1 MTVINVMPVNVR
13 RVSVGTGRAAE
24 PAGKSSHDHA

>member
-1 MTVINVMPVNVR
+1 MTGINVTPVKMR
-13 RVSVGTGRAAE
+13 RVSVGTGRTAE